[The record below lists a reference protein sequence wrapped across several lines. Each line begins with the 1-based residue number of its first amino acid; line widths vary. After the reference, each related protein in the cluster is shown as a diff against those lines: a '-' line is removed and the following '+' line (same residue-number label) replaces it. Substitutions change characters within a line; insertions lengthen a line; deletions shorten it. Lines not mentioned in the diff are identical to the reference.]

1 MTNFYVTYKFADKE
15 TRDAFYRE
23 VKESRAPE
31 LSREEDGCIRYDFFF
46 HADEG

>member
-31 LSREEDGCIRYDFFF
+31 LSREERRLYKI
-46 HADEG
+46 